1 MTPQPPS
8 SSDGSPLPPRHRPML
23 GDLAKD
29 TTEIDLWAFED
40 DLEDIDSEA
49 PPDAGRSQ
57 STNIPAPRES
67 TAAKKKA
74 ADRGAGQKTPEGGE
88 NRIRMNVNKPRLKGR
103 SAEGI
108 SGQSKPESDFDDL
121 EEWND
126 APARP
131 AADDLPLDDLAAD
144 DYPVEAVEPPKTV
157 VAPVPE
163 MPISKPP
170 ETPQD
175 EPAAS
180 FDEFSPVVKADAKP
194 ISLRPH
200 LGLSGFERIGLISL
214 LVLLLG
220 GSIWLLATTVF
231 RLPKPAVRLQARD
244 FPIQGEKF
252 RVNSAECY
260 WRKPITEGEHAD
272 VCRRGTLLLPVIEMA
287 SSDGSSTVRVFFKD
301 DEGNTVGD
309 PIIRKVGNGTVKIA
323 GTAGIEDAGI
333 FAAYRTGN
341 NTRWTA
347 VVFEIPSGDIAK
359 GEGKKLFEMEIPAE
373 RR

>member
-1 MTPQPPS
+1 
-8 SSDGSPLPPRHRPML
+8 ML

-49 PPDAGRSQ
+49 PPDLGRSQ

-67 TAAKKKA
+67 GPAKKKA
-74 ADRGAGQKTPEGGE
+74 AERGAGQKTPEGGE
-88 NRIRMNVNKPRLKGR
+88 SRIRMNVNKPRLKGR
-103 SAEGI
+103 STE
-108 SGQSKPESDFDDL
+108 SMPGQSKPESDFDDL

-126 APARP
+126 APARR
-131 AADDLPLDDLAAD
+131 ASDDLPLDEMVVDEFSEENA
-144 DYPVEAVEPPKTV
+144 EPAKMV

-170 ETPQD
+170 ETEQE
-175 EPAAS
+175 EPETS

-214 LVLLLG
+214 MVLLLG
-220 GSIWLLATTVF
+220 GSVWFLATTVF

-244 FPIQGEKF
+244 FPIQGEQF
-252 RVNSAECY
+252 RVDSAQCY

-287 SSDGSSTVRVFFKD
+287 SSDGNSTVRVFFKD

-309 PIIRKVGNGTVKIA
+309 PIIRKVGNGTGKIA
-323 GTAGIEDAGI
+323 GTAGIEDPGI

-341 NTRWTA
+341 HTRWTA
-347 VVFEIPSGDIAK
+347 VVFEIPSGDIAE
-359 GEGKKLFEMEIPAE
+359 GEGNKLFEMEIPAE